1 MRGLLRLAEPA
12 RTAVSVALVFGTTS
26 AIIGVHMPY
35 LPVWLDW
42 AGLSPSEI
50 ALLGSV
56 PLFVRVLATPLAG
69 FYADRWGRP
78 ALMVLILSWAT
89 FLAFVLLAQGRS
101 FVFLLGATI
110 VFACVWTPVLPLCE
124 TVSMGVVRRF
134 GLDYGR
140 MRLWGSV
147 TFIITNV
154 LGGWALERLG
164 APSIVW
170 MIGALCLL
178 SALAA
183 HMLTASDASASVA
196 QVGMVAPRISLS
208 DVGSLARQRSF
219 LFFLLATGA
228 VQSAHA
234 VFYVFGILHWRAN
247 GISAEWAGALWAVS
261 ILFEVLLFAYSR
273 AVLRWIG
280 PVQLIALGCAAAI
293 VRWVLMGLDPSLL
306 ALVPLQMAHALTY
319 GASHLGA
326 VHFLA
331 RTIPDHQLGT
341 AQAIH
346 AAVAGGIANGLVI
359 LSVGPLYESFG
370 GRAYWAMAL
379 VALIGLLACL
389 GIDRRTDGRAPA

>member
-12 RTAVSVALVFGTTS
+12 RTAAAVALVFGTTS

-101 FVFLLGATI
+101 FVFLLVATI

-183 HMLTASDASASVA
+183 HTLTASDASASAA
-196 QVGMVAPRISLS
+196 QVGTVAPRISLS
-208 DVGSLARQRSF
+208 DVASLARQRSF

-293 VRWVLMGLDPSLL
+293 VRWVIMGLEPSLL

-389 GIDRRTDGRAPA
+389 GIDRRTDGSTPA

>member
-101 FVFLLGATI
+101 FVFLLVATI